1 MKLIPSYGVVAL
13 PDTEKALEGDDDES
27 DLATHLFDDQAFDLA
42 DVMPVPVANS
52 IRLARDRESGDEI
65 GACGKC
71 SA

>member
-42 DVMPVPVANS
+42 DVMPLGVV
-52 IRLARDRESGDEI
+52 DRRAFDAIALDKALSR
-65 GACGKC
+65 CG
-71 SA
+71 